1 MSDRQTETATRPG
14 AAPKDGERS
23 AVEAMAVVLQTTV
36 IAIRRAA
43 RRLARHNVPALPISE
58 TELLTLVAETKG
70 IGVKEAGRVLQIS
83 PNTVSTLVR
92 SLVRRGLLERLS
104 DPSDRRAAMLH
115 LTGAGS
121 ARKEKVRRQMAKAM
135 TNALLAL
142 SDKDRRVLEQAL
154 PAMQRLLAELE
165 RAEPGKANG
174 RD

>member
-1 MSDRQTETATRPG
+1 MSYGEIEAAKRP
-14 AAPKDGERS
+14 APAKTVNLG
-23 AVEAMAVVLQTTV
+23 AVESMAVVLQTTV

-104 DPSDRRAAMLH
+104 DPSDRRAALLH

-135 TNALLAL
+135 TNALLSL
-142 SDKDRRVLEQAL
+142 SDKDRRALEAAL

-165 RAEPGKANG
+165 QADPGKANG
-174 RD
+174 KD